1 MEAAISTW
9 LHSVTTIQAEL
20 DGLRGE
26 EEALTHTLQISEHR
40 ALSAAEIEA
49 RARGGECQATAE
61 KIKLSLK
68 RTRLLAEFDALS
80 HTIATISA
88 SKRLPPPDGHF
99 ESEAAISA
107 RAYISSRSDDIR
119 SRLKAARETQKE
131 ATTALEAQA
140 SFLGLLEARAATAR
154 LRTCAD
160 LQAAAS
166 DQLIIDGYTIRMTDL
181 LSRTEKLRQK
191 RKETLE
197 AGTIAEEDTKRFQ
210 DQLEARLPKAPL
222 PHPPPPTE

>member
-1 MEAAISTW
+1 MEAAVSTW

-26 EEALTHTLQISEHR
+26 ETDLNHTLQISQIR
-40 ALSAAEIEA
+40 ALCAAEIEA
-49 RARGGECQATAE
+49 RARGGECLATAE

-80 HTIATISA
+80 HTVATISA
-88 SKRLPPPDGHF
+88 AKRLPSPDGGTF
-99 ESEAAISA
+99 AESDAALSA
-107 RAYISSRSDDIR
+107 LAYITKEVEDTR
-119 SRLKAARETQKE
+119 SRLKAAREAQIE

-140 SFLGLLEARAATAR
+140 SVLGLLEARAATAR
-154 LRTCAD
+154 LRSAAD
-160 LQAAAS
+160 LHAAAS
-166 DQLIIDGYTIRMTDL
+166 DQVIIDGYTLRMTDL
-181 LSRTEKLRQK
+181 LSRIDKLRQK

-210 DQLEARLPKAPL
+210 DQLEARQVPKEPS
-222 PHPPPPTE
+222 PPVP